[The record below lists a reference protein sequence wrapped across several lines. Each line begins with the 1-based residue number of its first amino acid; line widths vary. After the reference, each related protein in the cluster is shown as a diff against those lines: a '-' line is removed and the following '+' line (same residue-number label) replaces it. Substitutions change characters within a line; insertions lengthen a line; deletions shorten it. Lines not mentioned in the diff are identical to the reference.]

1 MCAVSVRVCLGG
13 GGGGGGGGVVV
24 GIISGRPA
32 GGVEVERGRRMRV
45 LIL

>member
-1 MCAVSVRVCLGG
+1 MCAVSVRVCL
-13 GGGGGGGGVVV
+13 GGGGGGGVVV